1 VDAAGERRRSATSL
15 APCKATTSDADR
27 RRDKYAAKDNL
38 STAQRHMARPKGVVL
53 ATNEPDLQRGEGWI
67 IFAGIMLLFA
77 GILNSIWGI
86 AAIDNSSFF
95 TDEGRYVIFDDLNTW
110 GWFLLIVGL
119 LQLGAAFSI
128 WNRGTYGQIFG
139 IACAILNALILLF
152 TVNAYPFAAF
162 MLFIVDM
169 LVVYGLAVYGGR
181 IGASTQRDARM

>member
-1 VDAAGERRRSATSL
+1 
-15 APCKATTSDADR
+15 
-27 RRDKYAAKDNL
+27 
-38 STAQRHMARPKGVVL
+38 MARPKGVLL
-53 ATNEPDLQRGEGWI
+53 ATNEADLQRGEGWI

-77 GILNSIWGI
+77 GILNFIWGI